1 MVKFMGGIVQRFCR
15 ICLIPLFAVLFHHSL
30 VGQVYHESQK
40 THVIDPDVMNDTDR
54 VTSEPRKYGVKA
66 DRYQF
71 GAYVFGGKIELPDEV
86 VSTELRARQKRKL
99 VKLHRRLP
107 EAIGRFLKSRD
118 LAGRMTDDQF
128 KALLY
133 FLDVRYLNK
142 DSYYVLD

>member
-1 MVKFMGGIVQRFCR
+1 MVKFMGGVVRR
-15 ICLIPLFAVLFHHSL
+15 SSGICLVLLFAVLSHHSL

-40 THVIDPDVMNDTDR
+40 THVIDPDVVNDTDR
-54 VTSEPRKYGVKA
+54 VTSEPRKQGVNTE
-66 DRYQF
+66 RYQF
-71 GAYVFGGKIELPDEV
+71 GAYVFGGRIELPDEV
-86 VSTELRARQKRKL
+86 VSRELLSRQKRKL
-99 VKLHRRLP
+99 EKLHRRLP

-142 DSYYVLD
+142 DYYYTLD